1 MGQIREELVLTD
13 GFSASFGQFLSLGTS
28 AIAKM
33 EHLDGSIQGAG
44 RMAMQQ
50 IDAMKKTVFAQESLY
65 AAQSQRLDNQKIKV
79 AELTRKYEELAKLK
93 GTEANATLRTAEAL
107 ARAQIQEQK
116 LFQASLKTSAAISK
130 QNAEIQRLKSNMD
143 SVPGGMQKTITQQ
156 QRHTEETKR
165 TGRAAGD
172 LLRTF
177 RQIAVATGAVSL
189 ARSFLG
195 VADQQTQITA
205 RLNLMNDGLQSTA
218 ELQDMIYVSAQ
229 RTRSAYDATAQV
241 VAGLG
246 QRAGKAFSSSAE
258 IVQFAEN
265 LNKQF
270 KIAGASQQEISSA
283 SLQLTQAMGAGV
295 LRGEELNAIFEAA
308 PNIIQTIADY
318 LGEDIGKIRDMA
330 SEGQITAEVVK
341 NAMLKATD
349 EIDAQF
355 QEMPMTLAE
364 AFTMGKNAIQKNLQD
379 SFSGWSEFLNSDEG
393 QQAIMQAITL
403 FTVLAQIG
411 VGTLSAIGQGA
422 LWVSNNLDFILP
434 ILAAIGVALVILN
447 GQAILAGM
455 ANVGSALASA
465 AAWAAAN
472 WQILLLIAAFSAA
485 LIAAQQF
492 GFGIQEVG
500 SFVGQ
505 ILGLL
510 YAVGYNVFASL
521 WNVIA
526 AFAEFFANVWNDP
539 LEATARLFFDV
550 FDTILGIVE
559 TTAGAV
565 DALLGTDMASAVPG
579 FRGKMSG
586 WVDDT
591 FGENAVQIKR
601 MSELDVV
608 ATSQQW
614 GDVGASL
621 GAKLDKMDLTLESL
635 TDNLGG
641 LNGFDASSIP
651 TVDNLGDI
659 GKVGKVGKIEDDV
672 KLSDEDI
679 KIYRDLAERRYMN
692 NIELQTMAP
701 QIHVSIPESAA
712 KNLTASDIADKLK
725 AILIEQAAA
734 GTAVSHG

>member
-13 GFSASFGQFLSLGTS
+13 GFSASFSQFLSLGTS
-28 AIAKM
+28 SIAKM
-33 EHLDGSIQGAG
+33 EHLDGTIQNVGSTLQTSIAQEAVQTRQSIDGVTQSINQMSDALQYISVQGMNEIN
-44 RMAMQQ
+44 RTIQQ
-50 IDAMKKTVFAQESLY
+50 IGVN
-65 AAQSQRLDNQKIKV
+65 QR
-79 AELTRKYEELAKLK
+79 
-93 GTEANATLRTAEAL
+93 
-107 ARAQIQEQK
+107 
-116 LFQASLKTSAAISK
+116 
-130 QNAEIQRLKSNMD
+130 
-143 SVPGGMQKTITQQ
+143 
-156 QRHTEETKR
+156 RHTEETKQ
-165 TGRAAGD
+165 TDRAAGS

-189 ARSFLG
+189 VKSFLG

-205 RLNLMNDGLQSTA
+205 LLNLMNDGLQSTA

-229 RTRSAYDATAQV
+229 RTRSAYDTTAQV

-246 QRAGKAFSSSAE
+246 QRAGDAFSSSAE

-283 SLQLTQAMGAGV
+283 SLQLTQALGSGV
-295 LRGEELNAIFEAA
+295 LRGEELNAVFESA

-318 LGEDIGKIRDMA
+318 LGEPIGSIREMA
-330 SEGQITAEVVK
+330 ADGQITAEIVK

-349 EIDAQF
+349 EIDAEF
-355 QEMPMTLAE
+355 QQMPMTLAE
-364 AFTMGKNAIQKNLQD
+364 AFTMGKNAIQKSLQD
-379 SFSGWSEFLNSDEG
+379 SFSGWSGFLNSDEG
-393 QQAIMQAITL
+393 QQAIMQAINL
-403 FTVLAQIG
+403 FTILAQVGIG
-411 VGTLSAIGQGA
+411 ALSTIGQVA

-434 ILAAIGVALVILN
+434 VLAAIGVALVILN
-447 GQAILAGM
+447 GQAIMTGM

-465 AAWAAAN
+465 AAWAVAH
-472 WQILLLIAAFSAA
+472 WPILLLIVVLSSA

-492 GFGIQEVG
+492 GFGMQEIG

-505 ILGLL
+505 VLGLL

-539 LEATARLFFDV
+539 LGATARLFFNI

-559 TTAGAV
+559 TTAGAI
-565 DALLGTDMASAVPG
+565 DMLLGTDMAGVVSG

-591 FGENAVQIKR
+591 FGKNAVQIKR

-614 GDVGASL
+614 GDVGANL
-621 GAKLDKMDLTLESL
+621 GSKLDNMDLSLESL

-712 KNLTASDIADKLK
+712 KNLTANDIADKLK
-725 AILIEQAAA
+725 AILIQQAAA

>member
-13 GFSASFGQFLSLGTS
+13 GFSASFGQFLSLGAS

-44 RMAMQQ
+44 KMAMQQ
-50 IDAMKKTVFAQESLY
+50 MDAMKRTLSAQEALY
-65 AAQSQRLDNQKIKV
+65 TAQSQRLDNQKRKV
-79 AELTRKYEELAKLK
+79 AELAERYEELAKMK
-93 GTEANATLRTAEAL
+93 GMEANTTLRAAEAL
-107 ARAQIQEQK
+107 ARAQIKEQK
-116 LFQASLKTSAAISK
+116 LLQTSLKTSNAISK
-130 QNAEIQRLKSNMD
+130 QNTEIQRLKTNMD
-143 SVPGGMQKTITQQ
+143 SVPRGMQESITQQ
-156 QRHTEETKR
+156 QRHTEEIKR
-165 TGRAAGD
+165 TNNAAGN

-177 RQIAVATGAVSL
+177 KRIAVATGAVSL
-189 ARSFLG
+189 AKSFLG
-195 VADQQTQITA
+195 MADQQTQITA

-218 ELQDMIYVSAQ
+218 ELQDMIYASAQ
-229 RTRSAYDATAQV
+229 RTRSEYATTTQV

-246 QRAGKAFSSSAE
+246 QRAGNAFSSNAE

-283 SLQLTQAMGAGV
+283 SLQLTQALGSGV
-295 LRGEELNAIFEAA
+295 LRGEELNAVFESA

-318 LGEDIGKIRDMA
+318 LGEPIGSIREMA
-330 SEGQITAEVVK
+330 ADGQITAEIVK

-349 EIDAQF
+349 KINAEFRQ
-355 QEMPMTLAE
+355 MPMTLAE
-364 AFTMGKNAIQKNLQD
+364 AFTMGKNSIQKSLQD
-379 SFSGWSEFLNSDEG
+379 SFSGWSKFLNSDEG
-393 QQAIMQAITL
+393 QQVIMQVINLLAIL
-403 FTVLAQIG
+403 SQVG
-411 VGTLSAIGQGA
+411 VGALSTVGQAA

-447 GQAILAGM
+447 GQAILAGV

-472 WQILLLIAAFSAA
+472 WPILLLVAILAAA

-492 GFGIQEVG
+492 GFGMQEVG

-505 ILGLL
+505 VLGLL

-539 LEATARLFFDV
+539 LGATVRLFFDV
-550 FDTILGIVE
+550 FDAILGIVE
-559 TTAGAV
+559 TAAGAI
-565 DALLGTDMASAVPG
+565 DALLGTDMAGAVSG
-579 FRGKMSG
+579 FRSKMSG

-591 FGENAVQIKR
+591 FGENAIQIKR
-601 MSELDVV
+601 MSNLDVV
-608 ATSQQW
+608 ATSQQF

-621 GAKLDKMDLTLESL
+621 GSKLDNMDLSLESL
-635 TDNLGG
+635 TDSLGG

-651 TVDNLGDI
+651 TADNLGDI

-692 NIELQTMAP
+692 NVELQTLAP
-701 QIHVSIPESAA
+701 QISVSIPESAA
-712 KNLTASDIADKLK
+712 KNLTSQDIADKLK
-725 AILIEQAAA
+725 TILIEQAAA

>member
-33 EHLDGSIQGAG
+33 EHLDGSIQSVG
-44 RMAMQQ
+44 RMMQTS
-50 IDAMKKTVFAQESLY
+50 IAQE
-65 AAQSQRLDNQKIKV
+65 AVQTRQSIDGVTQSINQMSDALQYISVQGMNEINQTIRQIGINQR
-79 AELTRKYEELAKLK
+79 
-93 GTEANATLRTAEAL
+93 
-107 ARAQIQEQK
+107 
-116 LFQASLKTSAAISK
+116 S
-130 QNAEIQRLKSNMD
+130 
-143 SVPGGMQKTITQQ
+143 
-156 QRHTEETKR
+156 HTEETKR

-283 SLQLTQAMGAGV
+283 SLQLTQALGSGV

-472 WQILLLIAAFSAA
+472 WQILLLIAVFSAA

-492 GFGIQEVG
+492 GFGMQEVG

-539 LEATARLFFDV
+539 LGATARLFFDI

-559 TTAGAV
+559 TTAGAI
-565 DALLGTDMASAVPG
+565 DMLLGTDMASVVSG

-621 GAKLDKMDLTLESL
+621 GAKLDKMDLSLESL

-712 KNLTASDIADKLK
+712 KNLTANDIADKLK

>member
-13 GFSASFGQFLSLGTS
+13 GFSASFGQFLSLGAS

-44 RMAMQQ
+44 KMAMQQ
-50 IDAMKKTVFAQESLY
+50 MDAMKRTLSAQEALY
-65 AAQSQRLDNQKIKV
+65 TAQSQRLDNQKRKV
-79 AELTRKYEELAKLK
+79 AELAERYEELAKMK
-93 GTEANATLRTAEAL
+93 GMEANTTLRAAEAL
-107 ARAQIQEQK
+107 ARAQIKEQK
-116 LFQASLKTSAAISK
+116 LLQTSLKTSNAISK
-130 QNAEIQRLKSNMD
+130 QNTEIQRLKTNMD
-143 SVPGGMQKTITQQ
+143 SVPRGMQESITQQ
-156 QRHTEETKR
+156 QRHTEEIKR
-165 TGRAAGD
+165 TNNAAGN

-177 RQIAVATGAVSL
+177 KRIAVATGAVSL
-189 ARSFLG
+189 AKSFLG
-195 VADQQTQITA
+195 MADQQTQITA

-218 ELQDMIYVSAQ
+218 ELQDMIYASAQ
-229 RTRSAYDATAQV
+229 RTRSEYTTTTQV

-246 QRAGKAFSSSAE
+246 QRAGNAFSSSAE

-283 SLQLTQAMGAGV
+283 SLQLTQALGSGV

-318 LGEDIGKIRDMA
+318 LGEPIGSIREMA
-330 SEGQITAEVVK
+330 ADGQITAKIVK

-349 EIDAQF
+349 EIDTEFRQ
-355 QEMPMTLAE
+355 MPMTLAE
-364 AFTMGKNAIQKNLQD
+364 AFTMGKNSIQKSLQD

-393 QQAIMQAITL
+393 QQVIMQVINLLTILSQVGAGAL
-403 FTVLAQIG
+403 STV
-411 VGTLSAIGQGA
+411 GQAA

-447 GQAILAGM
+447 GQAILAGV

-472 WQILLLIAAFSAA
+472 WPILLLVAVLAAA

-492 GFGIQEVG
+492 GFGMQEVG

-505 ILGLL
+505 VLGLL

-539 LEATARLFFDV
+539 LGATVRLFFDV
-550 FDTILGIVE
+550 FDAILGIVE
-559 TTAGAV
+559 TAAGAI
-565 DALLGTDMASAVPG
+565 DALLGTDMASAVSG
-579 FRGKMSG
+579 FRSKMSG

-591 FGENAVQIKR
+591 FGENAIQIKR
-601 MSELDVV
+601 MSNLDVV
-608 ATSQQW
+608 ATSQQF

-621 GAKLDKMDLTLESL
+621 GSKLDNMDLSLESL
-635 TDNLGG
+635 TDSLGG

-651 TVDNLGDI
+651 TTDNLGDI

-672 KLSDEDI
+672 KLSDEDL

-692 NIELQTMAP
+692 NVELQTLAP
-701 QIHVSIPESAA
+701 QINVSIPESAA
-712 KNLTASDIADKLK
+712 KNLTSQDIADKLK
-725 AILIEQAAA
+725 TILIEQAAA

>member
-13 GFSASFGQFLSLGTS
+13 GFSASFSQFLSLGTS
-28 AIAKM
+28 SIAKM
-33 EHLDGSIQGAG
+33 EHLDGTIQSVGSTLQTSIAQEAAQTRQSIDGVTQSINQMSDALQYISVQGMDEIN
-44 RMAMQQ
+44 RTIQQ
-50 IDAMKKTVFAQESLY
+50 IGVN
-65 AAQSQRLDNQKIKV
+65 QR
-79 AELTRKYEELAKLK
+79 
-93 GTEANATLRTAEAL
+93 
-107 ARAQIQEQK
+107 
-116 LFQASLKTSAAISK
+116 
-130 QNAEIQRLKSNMD
+130 
-143 SVPGGMQKTITQQ
+143 
-156 QRHTEETKR
+156 RHTEETKQ
-165 TGRAAGD
+165 TSRAAGS

-189 ARSFLG
+189 VKSFLG

-229 RTRSAYDATAQV
+229 RTRSAYDTTAQV

-283 SLQLTQAMGAGV
+283 SLQLTQALGSGV
-295 LRGEELNAIFEAA
+295 LRGEELNAVFESA

-318 LGEDIGKIRDMA
+318 LGEDIGKIRDLA
-330 SEGQITAEVVK
+330 ADGQITAEIVK

-349 EIDAQF
+349 EIDAEF
-355 QEMPMTLAE
+355 QQMPMTLAE
-364 AFTMGKNAIQKNLQD
+364 AFTMGKNAIQKSLQD
-379 SFSGWSEFLNSDEG
+379 SFSGWSKFLNSDEG
-393 QQAIMQAITL
+393 QQAIMQAINL
-403 FTVLAQIG
+403 FTILAQVGIG
-411 VGTLSAIGQGA
+411 ALSTIGQAA

-434 ILAAIGVALVILN
+434 VLAAIGVALVILK
-447 GQAILAGM
+447 GQAIMTGM

-465 AAWAAAN
+465 AAWAVAH
-472 WQILLLIAAFSAA
+472 WPILLLIVVLSSA

-492 GFGIQEVG
+492 GFGMQQIG
-500 SFVGQ
+500 NFVGQ
-505 ILGLL
+505 VLGLL
-510 YAVGYNVFASL
+510 YAVGYNVFSSL

-526 AFAEFFANVWNDP
+526 SFAEFFANVWNDP
-539 LEATARLFFDV
+539 LGATVRLFFDV
-550 FDTILGIVE
+550 FDSILGIVE
-559 TTAGAV
+559 TVAGAIDALLRTDMAGAV
-565 DALLGTDMASAVPG
+565 SG
-579 FRGKMSG
+579 FRDKMSG

-608 ATSQQW
+608 ATSQQF
-614 GDVGASL
+614 GDIGANL
-621 GAKLDKMDLTLESL
+621 GSKLDNMDLSLESL
-635 TDNLGG
+635 TDSLGG

-651 TVDNLGDI
+651 TADNLGDI

-701 QIHVSIPESAA
+701 QINVSIPESAA
-712 KNLTASDIADKLK
+712 KNLTANDIADKLK

>member
-13 GFSASFGQFLSLGTS
+13 GFSASFSQFLSLGTS
-28 AIAKM
+28 SIAKM
-33 EHLDGSIQGAG
+33 EHLDGTIQNVGSTLQTSIAQEAVQTRQSIDGVTQSINQMSDALQYISVQGMNEIN
-44 RMAMQQ
+44 RTIQQ
-50 IDAMKKTVFAQESLY
+50 IGVN
-65 AAQSQRLDNQKIKV
+65 QR
-79 AELTRKYEELAKLK
+79 
-93 GTEANATLRTAEAL
+93 
-107 ARAQIQEQK
+107 
-116 LFQASLKTSAAISK
+116 
-130 QNAEIQRLKSNMD
+130 
-143 SVPGGMQKTITQQ
+143 
-156 QRHTEETKR
+156 RHTEETKQ
-165 TGRAAGD
+165 TDRAAGS

-189 ARSFLG
+189 VKSFLG

-229 RTRSAYDATAQV
+229 RTRSAYDTTAQV

-246 QRAGKAFSSSAE
+246 QRAGDAFSSSAE

-283 SLQLTQAMGAGV
+283 SLQLTQALGSGV
-295 LRGEELNAIFEAA
+295 LRGEELNAVFESA

-318 LGEDIGKIRDMA
+318 LGEPIGSIREMA
-330 SEGQITAEVVK
+330 ADGQITAEIVK

-349 EIDAQF
+349 EIDAEF
-355 QEMPMTLAE
+355 QQMPMTLAE
-364 AFTMGKNAIQKNLQD
+364 AFTVGKNAIQKSLQD
-379 SFSGWSEFLNSDEG
+379 SFSGWSGFLNSDEG
-393 QQAIMQAITL
+393 QQAIMQAINL
-403 FTVLAQIG
+403 FTILAQVGIG
-411 VGTLSAIGQGA
+411 ALSTVGQAA

-434 ILAAIGVALVILN
+434 VLAAIGVALVILN
-447 GQAILAGM
+447 GQAIMTGM

-465 AAWAAAN
+465 AAWAVAH
-472 WQILLLIAAFSAA
+472 WPILLLIVVLSSA

-492 GFGIQEVG
+492 GFGMQEIG

-505 ILGLL
+505 VLGLL

-539 LEATARLFFDV
+539 LGATARLFFNI

-559 TTAGAV
+559 TTAGAI
-565 DALLGTDMASAVPG
+565 DMLLGTDMAGVVSG

-591 FGENAVQIKR
+591 FGKNAVQIKR

-614 GDVGASL
+614 GDVGANL
-621 GAKLDKMDLTLESL
+621 GSKLDNMDLSLESL

-712 KNLTASDIADKLK
+712 KNLTANDIADKLK
-725 AILIEQAAA
+725 AILIQQAAA

>member
-1 MGQIREELVLTD
+1 MGKINETLTLTD
-13 GFSASFGQFLSLGTS
+13 QFSSSFHTFINLGEQALSSLFSVNNGITDLASQSVRESEKTRQS
-28 AIAKM
+28 I
-33 EHLDGSIQGAG
+33 DGVTQSINQMSDALQYISVQGMNEINQTI
-44 RMAMQQ
+44 RQ
-50 IDAMKKTVFAQESLY
+50 IGVN
-65 AAQSQRLDNQKIKV
+65 QRN
-79 AELTRKYEELAKLK
+79 
-93 GTEANATLRTAEAL
+93 
-107 ARAQIQEQK
+107 
-116 LFQASLKTSAAISK
+116 
-130 QNAEIQRLKSNMD
+130 
-143 SVPGGMQKTITQQ
+143 
-156 QRHTEETKR
+156 HTEETKR
-165 TGRAAGD
+165 TGRAAGN

-189 ARSFLG
+189 VRSFLG

-205 RLNLMNDGLQSTA
+205 RLNLMNDGLQTTA
-218 ELQDMIYVSAQ
+218 ELQDMVYVSAQ

-246 QRAGKAFSSSAE
+246 QRAGKVFSSSVE

-283 SLQLTQAMGAGV
+283 SLQLTQALGSGV
-295 LRGEELNAIFEAA
+295 LRGEELNAVFESA

-318 LGEDIGKIRDMA
+318 LGEDIGKIRNMA

-364 AFTMGKNAIQKNLQD
+364 AFTMGKNAIQKSLQD

-403 FTVLAQIG
+403 FTVLAQMG
-411 VGTLSAIGQGA
+411 VGALAAIGQGA
-422 LWVSNNLDFILP
+422 LWVSSNLDFILP
-434 ILAAIGVALVILN
+434 ILAAIGMALVILN

-465 AAWAAAN
+465 AAWAVAN
-472 WQILLLIAAFSAA
+472 WQILLLIAVFSAA

-492 GFGIQEVG
+492 GFGMQEVG

-526 AFAEFFANVWNDP
+526 AFAEFFANVWDDP
-539 LEATARLFFDV
+539 LGATARLFFDI

-559 TTAGAV
+559 TTAGAI
-565 DALLGTDMASAVPG
+565 DMLLGTDMSSVVSG

-614 GDVGASL
+614 GDVGANL
-621 GAKLDKMDLTLESL
+621 GSKLDNMNLSLESL

-651 TVDNLGDI
+651 TSDNLGDI
-659 GKVGKVGKIEDDV
+659 GKVGKVGKIEEDV

-712 KNLTASDIADKLK
+712 KNLTANDIADKLK

>member
-13 GFSASFGQFLSLGTS
+13 GFSASFSQFLSLGTS
-28 AIAKM
+28 SIAKM
-33 EHLDGSIQGAG
+33 EHLDGTIQSVGSTLQTSIAQEAVQTRQSIDGVTQSINQMSDALQYISVQGMDEIN
-44 RMAMQQ
+44 RTIQQ
-50 IDAMKKTVFAQESLY
+50 IGVN
-65 AAQSQRLDNQKIKV
+65 QR
-79 AELTRKYEELAKLK
+79 
-93 GTEANATLRTAEAL
+93 
-107 ARAQIQEQK
+107 
-116 LFQASLKTSAAISK
+116 
-130 QNAEIQRLKSNMD
+130 
-143 SVPGGMQKTITQQ
+143 
-156 QRHTEETKR
+156 RHTEETKQ
-165 TGRAAGD
+165 TSRAAGS

-189 ARSFLG
+189 VKSFLG

-229 RTRSAYDATAQV
+229 RTRSAYDTTAQV

-283 SLQLTQAMGAGV
+283 SLQLTQALGSGV
-295 LRGEELNAIFEAA
+295 LRGEELNAVFESA

-318 LGEDIGKIRDMA
+318 LGEDIGKIRDLA
-330 SEGQITAEVVK
+330 ADGQITAEIVK

-349 EIDAQF
+349 EIDAEF
-355 QEMPMTLAE
+355 QQMPMTLAE
-364 AFTMGKNAIQKNLQD
+364 AFTMGKNAIQKSLQD
-379 SFSGWSEFLNSDEG
+379 SFSGWSKFLNSDEG
-393 QQAIMQAITL
+393 QQAIMQAINL
-403 FTVLAQIG
+403 FTILAQVGIG
-411 VGTLSAIGQGA
+411 ALSTIGQAA

-434 ILAAIGVALVILN
+434 VLAAIGVALVILK
-447 GQAILAGM
+447 GQAIMTGM

-465 AAWAAAN
+465 AAWAVAH
-472 WQILLLIAAFSAA
+472 WPILLLIVVLSSA

-492 GFGIQEVG
+492 GFGMQQIG
-500 SFVGQ
+500 NFVGQ
-505 ILGLL
+505 VLGLL
-510 YAVGYNVFASL
+510 YAVGYNVFSSL

-526 AFAEFFANVWNDP
+526 SFAEFFANVWNDP
-539 LEATARLFFDV
+539 LGATVRLFFDV
-550 FDTILGIVE
+550 FDSILGIVE
-559 TTAGAV
+559 TVAGAIDALLRTDMAGAV
-565 DALLGTDMASAVPG
+565 SG
-579 FRGKMSG
+579 FRDKMSG

-608 ATSQQW
+608 ATSQQF
-614 GDVGASL
+614 GDIGANL
-621 GAKLDKMDLTLESL
+621 GSKLDNMDLSLESL
-635 TDNLGG
+635 TDSLGG

-651 TVDNLGDI
+651 TADNLGDI

-701 QIHVSIPESAA
+701 QINVSIPESAA
-712 KNLTASDIADKLK
+712 KNLTANDIADKLK

>member
-1 MGQIREELVLTD
+1 MGKINETLTLTD
-13 GFSASFGQFLSLGTS
+13 QFSSSFHTFINLGEQALSSLISVNNGITDLASQS
-28 AIAKM
+28 ARESEKTRQSI
-33 EHLDGSIQGAG
+33 DGVTQSINQMSDALQYISVQG
-44 RMAMQQ
+44 MNEIKQTIQQ
-50 IDAMKKTVFAQESLY
+50 IDVN
-65 AAQSQRLDNQKIKV
+65 QRN
-79 AELTRKYEELAKLK
+79 
-93 GTEANATLRTAEAL
+93 
-107 ARAQIQEQK
+107 
-116 LFQASLKTSAAISK
+116 
-130 QNAEIQRLKSNMD
+130 
-143 SVPGGMQKTITQQ
+143 
-156 QRHTEETKR
+156 HTEETKR

-189 ARSFLG
+189 VRSFLG

-246 QRAGKAFSSSAE
+246 QRAGKAFSSSVE

-422 LWVSNNLDFILP
+422 LWVSSNLDFILP
-434 ILAAIGVALVILN
+434 ILAAIGVAYAITKAEAIKAAGASVI
-447 GQAILAGM
+447 GAVASASEWSRTALAMTVGAVKSGIAWAATAAVNVVGALKSGAAWRAM
-455 ANVGSALASA
+455 SAANVLGALKAAAAWSVAQLPLLLIITLIAAVIGYVISLGLTFQDVGQMAGSAL
-465 AAWAAAN
+465 
-472 WQILLLIAAFSAA
+472 
-485 LIAAQQF
+485 
-492 GFGIQEVG
+492 GFI
-500 SFVGQ
+500 
-505 ILGLL
+505 
-510 YAVGYNVFASL
+510 YAIGYNVFASL
-521 WNVIA
+521 WNLIA
-526 AFAEFFANVWNDP
+526 TFAEFFANVWNDP
-539 LEATARLFFDV
+539 LSAVVRLFTNV
-550 FDTILGIVE
+550 FDSILGIVE
-559 TTAGAV
+559 TVASAI
-565 DALLGTDMASAVPG
+565 DALLGTNMAGAVSG

-591 FGENAVQIKR
+591 FGESAVEIKR
-601 MSELDVV
+601 MSNL
-608 ATSQQW
+608 
-614 GDVGASL
+614 DVGATASDWGAIGGNL
-621 GAKLDKMDLTLESL
+621 GSKLDNMDLSLESL
-635 TDNLGG
+635 AGSLGG
-641 LNGFDASSIP
+641 MSGFDASSIP
-651 TVDNLGDI
+651 TVGNLGDI

-712 KNLTASDIADKLK
+712 KNLTANDIADKLK

>member
-1 MGQIREELVLTD
+1 MGQIREQLVLTD

-33 EHLDGSIQGAG
+33 EHLDGTIQGIG
-44 RMAMQQ
+44 STLQTS
-50 IDAMKKTVFAQESLY
+50 IAQE
-65 AAQSQRLDNQKIKV
+65 AVQTRQSIDGVTQSINQMSDALQYISVQGMNEINQTIRQIGVNQRN
-79 AELTRKYEELAKLK
+79 
-93 GTEANATLRTAEAL
+93 
-107 ARAQIQEQK
+107 
-116 LFQASLKTSAAISK
+116 
-130 QNAEIQRLKSNMD
+130 
-143 SVPGGMQKTITQQ
+143 
-156 QRHTEETKR
+156 HTEETRR

-189 ARSFLG
+189 VRSFLG
-195 VADQQTQITA
+195 VADQQTQITT

-229 RTRSAYDATAQV
+229 RTRSAYDTTAQV

-283 SLQLTQAMGAGV
+283 SLQLTQALGSGV
-295 LRGEELNAIFEAA
+295 LRGEELNAVFESA

-355 QEMPMTLAE
+355 QDMPMTIAE
-364 AFTMGKNAIQKNLQD
+364 AFTMGQNAIRKNLQE

-393 QQAIMQAITL
+393 QQAIMQAIIL
-403 FTVLAQIG
+403 FTVLAQVG
-411 VGTLSAIGQGA
+411 VGALSAIGQGA

-434 ILAAIGVALVILN
+434 ILAAIGLALVILN

-465 AAWAAAN
+465 AAWAVAN
-472 WQILLLIAAFSAA
+472 WPILLLIAAFSAA

-492 GFGIQEVG
+492 GFGMQEVG

-539 LEATARLFFDV
+539 LGATARLFFDV

-559 TTAGAV
+559 TTAGAI
-565 DALLGTDMASAVPG
+565 DMLLGTNMAGAVSR
-579 FRGKMSG
+579 FRSKMSG

-614 GDVGASL
+614 GDVGANL
-621 GAKLDKMDLTLESL
+621 GSKLDNMDLSLESL

-701 QIHVSIPESAA
+701 QINVSIPESAA
-712 KNLTASDIADKLK
+712 KNLTANDIADKLK

-734 GTAVSHG
+734 GTAISHG

>member
-13 GFSASFGQFLSLGTS
+13 GFSASFGQFLSLGAS

-44 RMAMQQ
+44 KMAMQQ
-50 IDAMKKTVFAQESLY
+50 MDAMKRTLSAQEALY
-65 AAQSQRLDNQKIKV
+65 TAQSQRLDNQKRKV
-79 AELTRKYEELAKLK
+79 AELAERYEELAKMK
-93 GTEANATLRTAEAL
+93 GMEANTTLRAAEAL
-107 ARAQIQEQK
+107 ARAQIKEQK
-116 LFQASLKTSAAISK
+116 LLQTSLKTSNAISK
-130 QNAEIQRLKSNMD
+130 QNTEIQRLKTNMD
-143 SVPGGMQKTITQQ
+143 SVPRGMQESITQQ
-156 QRHTEETKR
+156 QRHTEEIKR
-165 TGRAAGD
+165 TNNAAGN

-177 RQIAVATGAVSL
+177 KRIAVATGAVSL
-189 ARSFLG
+189 AKSFLG
-195 VADQQTQITA
+195 MADQQTQITA

-218 ELQDMIYVSAQ
+218 ELQDMIYASAQ
-229 RTRSAYDATAQV
+229 RTRSEYATTTQV

-246 QRAGKAFSSSAE
+246 QRAGNAFSSNAE

-283 SLQLTQAMGAGV
+283 SLQLTQALGSGV
-295 LRGEELNAIFEAA
+295 LRGEELNAVFESA

-318 LGEDIGKIRDMA
+318 LGEPIGSIREMA
-330 SEGQITAEVVK
+330 ADGQITAEIVK

-349 EIDAQF
+349 KIDAEFRQ
-355 QEMPMTLAE
+355 MPMTLAE
-364 AFTMGKNAIQKNLQD
+364 AFTMGKNSIQKSLQD
-379 SFSGWSEFLNSDEG
+379 SFSGWSKFLNSDEG
-393 QQAIMQAITL
+393 QQVIMQVINLLAIL
-403 FTVLAQIG
+403 SQVG
-411 VGTLSAIGQGA
+411 VGALSTVGQAA

-447 GQAILAGM
+447 GQAILAGV

-472 WQILLLIAAFSAA
+472 WQILLLIAVFSAA

-492 GFGIQEVG
+492 GFGMQEVG

-539 LEATARLFFDV
+539 LGATARLFFDV

-559 TTAGAV
+559 TTAGAI
-565 DALLGTDMASAVPG
+565 DALLGTDMASVVSG

-621 GAKLDKMDLTLESL
+621 GAKLDKMDLSLESL

-712 KNLTASDIADKLK
+712 KNLTANDIADKLK

>member
-1 MGQIREELVLTD
+1 MGQIREQLVLTD

-33 EHLDGSIQGAG
+33 EHLDGTIQGIG
-44 RMAMQQ
+44 STLQTS
-50 IDAMKKTVFAQESLY
+50 IAQEAVQTRQSIDGVTQSINQMSDSLQY
-65 AAQSQRLDNQKIKV
+65 ISVQGMNEINQTIRQIGVNQRN
-79 AELTRKYEELAKLK
+79 
-93 GTEANATLRTAEAL
+93 
-107 ARAQIQEQK
+107 
-116 LFQASLKTSAAISK
+116 
-130 QNAEIQRLKSNMD
+130 
-143 SVPGGMQKTITQQ
+143 
-156 QRHTEETKR
+156 HTEETRR

-189 ARSFLG
+189 VRSFLG

-229 RTRSAYDATAQV
+229 RTRSAYDTTAQV

-283 SLQLTQAMGAGV
+283 SLQLTQALGSGV
-295 LRGEELNAIFEAA
+295 LRGEELNAVFESA

-355 QEMPMTLAE
+355 QDMPMTIAE
-364 AFTMGKNAIQKNLQD
+364 AFTMGQNAIRKNLQE

-393 QQAIMQAITL
+393 QQAIMQAIIL
-403 FTVLAQIG
+403 FTVLAQVG
-411 VGTLSAIGQGA
+411 VGALSAIGQGA

-434 ILAAIGVALVILN
+434 ILAAIGLALVILN

-465 AAWAAAN
+465 AAWAVAN
-472 WQILLLIAAFSAA
+472 WPILLLIAAFSAA

-492 GFGIQEVG
+492 GFGMQEVG

-539 LEATARLFFDV
+539 LGATARLFFDV

-559 TTAGAV
+559 TTAGAI
-565 DALLGTDMASAVPG
+565 DMLLGTNMAGAVSR
-579 FRGKMSG
+579 FRSKMSG

-614 GDVGASL
+614 GDVGANL
-621 GAKLDKMDLTLESL
+621 GSKLDNMDLSLESL

-712 KNLTASDIADKLK
+712 KNLTANDIADKLK

-734 GTAVSHG
+734 GTAISHG

>member
-1 MGQIREELVLTD
+1 MGKINETLTLTD
-13 GFSASFGQFLSLGTS
+13 QFSSSFHTFINLGEQALSSLISVNNGITDLALQS
-28 AIAKM
+28 VRESEKTRQSI
-33 EHLDGSIQGAG
+33 DGVTQSINQMSDALQYISVQGMNEINQTIRQIG
-44 RMAMQQ
+44 INQQ
-50 IDAMKKTVFAQESLY
+50 
-65 AAQSQRLDNQKIKV
+65 N
-79 AELTRKYEELAKLK
+79 
-93 GTEANATLRTAEAL
+93 
-107 ARAQIQEQK
+107 
-116 LFQASLKTSAAISK
+116 
-130 QNAEIQRLKSNMD
+130 
-143 SVPGGMQKTITQQ
+143 
-156 QRHTEETKR
+156 HTGETKR
-165 TGRAAGD
+165 TDKAAGN

-177 RQIAVATGAVSL
+177 RQIAVATGAVNL
-189 ARSFLG
+189 VKTFLG

-218 ELQDMIYVSAQ
+218 ELQDMIYMSAQ

-283 SLQLTQAMGAGV
+283 SQQLTQALGSGV
-295 LRGEELNAIFEAA
+295 LRGEELNAVFESA

-330 SEGQITAEVVK
+330 SEGRITAEVVK
-341 NAMLKATD
+341 NAMLKATN

-355 QEMPMTLAE
+355 QDMPMTLAE
-364 AFTMGKNAIQKNLQD
+364 AFTMGKNAIQRSLRD

-403 FTVLAQIG
+403 FTVLAQVG
-411 VGTLSAIGQGA
+411 VGALSAIGQGS

-465 AAWAAAN
+465 AAWAVAN
-472 WQILLLIAAFSAA
+472 WQILLLIAVFSAA

-492 GFGIQEVG
+492 GFGMQEVG

-505 ILGLL
+505 IFGLL

-526 AFAEFFANVWNDP
+526 AFAEFFANVWDDP
-539 LEATARLFFDV
+539 LGATARLFFDI

-559 TTAGAV
+559 TTAGAI
-565 DALLGTDMASAVPG
+565 DMLLGTDMASVVSG
-579 FRGKMSG
+579 FRDKISG

-614 GDVGASL
+614 GDVGANL
-621 GAKLDKMDLTLESL
+621 GSKLDNMDLSLESL

-651 TVDNLGDI
+651 TVDNLGNI
-659 GKVGKVGKIEDDV
+659 EKVGKVGKIEDDV

-712 KNLTASDIADKLK
+712 KNLTANDIADKLK

>member
-1 MGQIREELVLTD
+1 MGKINETLTLTD
-13 GFSASFGQFLSLGTS
+13 QFSSSFHTFINLGEQALSSLISVNNGITDLASQS
-28 AIAKM
+28 ARESEKTRQSI
-33 EHLDGSIQGAG
+33 DGVTQSINQMSDALQYISVQG
-44 RMAMQQ
+44 MNEIKQTIQQ
-50 IDAMKKTVFAQESLY
+50 IDVN
-65 AAQSQRLDNQKIKV
+65 QRN
-79 AELTRKYEELAKLK
+79 
-93 GTEANATLRTAEAL
+93 
-107 ARAQIQEQK
+107 
-116 LFQASLKTSAAISK
+116 
-130 QNAEIQRLKSNMD
+130 
-143 SVPGGMQKTITQQ
+143 
-156 QRHTEETKR
+156 HTEETKR

-189 ARSFLG
+189 VRSFLG

-246 QRAGKAFSSSAE
+246 QRAGKAFSSSVE

-472 WQILLLIAAFSAA
+472 WQILLLIAVFSAA

-492 GFGIQEVG
+492 GFGMQEVG

-526 AFAEFFANVWNDP
+526 AFAEFFANVWKQLPEP
-539 LEATARLFFDV
+539 LMHF
-550 FDTILGIVE
+550 
-559 TTAGAV
+559 
-565 DALLGTDMASAVPG
+565 
-579 FRGKMSG
+579 
-586 WVDDT
+586 W
-591 FGENAVQIKR
+591 
-601 MSELDVV
+601 
-608 ATSQQW
+608 
-614 GDVGASL
+614 
-621 GAKLDKMDLTLESL
+621 
-635 TDNLGG
+635 
-641 LNGFDASSIP
+641 
-651 TVDNLGDI
+651 
-659 GKVGKVGKIEDDV
+659 
-672 KLSDEDI
+672 
-679 KIYRDLAERRYMN
+679 ERIWPVLY
-692 NIELQTMAP
+692 P
-701 QIHVSIPESAA
+701 DSAA
-712 KNLTASDIADKLK
+712 RCP
-725 AILIEQAAA
+725 A
-734 GTAVSHG
+734 GLMIHSEKMQSRSNVCQNSMWLRRRNNGGMLVQVWGLSWTTWISAWSH

>member
-1 MGQIREELVLTD
+1 MGQIREALVLTD
-13 GFSASFGQFLSLGTS
+13 GFSASFSQFLSLGTS
-28 AIAKM
+28 AITKM
-33 EHLDGSIQGAG
+33 EHLDGTIQSVGHTLQTSIVQEAVQTRQSIDGVTQSINQMSDALQYISAQGMNEINQTI
-44 RMAMQQ
+44 RQ
-50 IDAMKKTVFAQESLY
+50 IGVN
-65 AAQSQRLDNQKIKV
+65 QRN
-79 AELTRKYEELAKLK
+79 
-93 GTEANATLRTAEAL
+93 
-107 ARAQIQEQK
+107 
-116 LFQASLKTSAAISK
+116 
-130 QNAEIQRLKSNMD
+130 
-143 SVPGGMQKTITQQ
+143 
-156 QRHTEETKR
+156 HTEETKR

-189 ARSFLG
+189 VRSFLG

-218 ELQDMIYVSAQ
+218 ELQDMVYVSAQ

-283 SLQLTQAMGAGV
+283 SLQLTQALGSGV
-295 LRGEELNAIFEAA
+295 LRGEELNAVFESA

-364 AFTMGKNAIQKNLQD
+364 AFTMGKNAIQKSLQD

-403 FTVLAQIG
+403 FTVLAQMG
-411 VGTLSAIGQGA
+411 VGALSAIGQGA

-472 WQILLLIAAFSAA
+472 WQILLLIAVFSAA

-492 GFGIQEVG
+492 GFGMQEVG

-539 LEATARLFFDV
+539 LGATARLFFDI
-550 FDTILGIVE
+550 FDTILRSVYKELHADHE
-559 TTAGAV
+559 TGA
-565 DALLGTDMASAVPG
+565 A
-579 FRGKMSG
+579 
-586 WVDDT
+586 
-591 FGENAVQIKR
+591 
-601 MSELDVV
+601 
-608 ATSQQW
+608 
-614 GDVGASL
+614 
-621 GAKLDKMDLTLESL
+621 
-635 TDNLGG
+635 DN
-641 LNGFDASSIP
+641 
-651 TVDNLGDI
+651 
-659 GKVGKVGKIEDDV
+659 K
-672 KLSDEDI
+672 
-679 KIYRDLAERRYMN
+679 
-692 NIELQTMAP
+692 
-701 QIHVSIPESAA
+701 
-712 KNLTASDIADKLK
+712 
-725 AILIEQAAA
+725 
-734 GTAVSHG
+734 

>member
-13 GFSASFGQFLSLGTS
+13 GFSASFSQFLSLGTS
-28 AIAKM
+28 SIAKM
-33 EHLDGSIQGAG
+33 EHLDGTIQSVGSTLQTSIAQEAVQTRQSIDGVTQSINQMSDALQYISVQGMDEIN
-44 RMAMQQ
+44 RTIQQ
-50 IDAMKKTVFAQESLY
+50 IGVN
-65 AAQSQRLDNQKIKV
+65 QR
-79 AELTRKYEELAKLK
+79 
-93 GTEANATLRTAEAL
+93 
-107 ARAQIQEQK
+107 
-116 LFQASLKTSAAISK
+116 
-130 QNAEIQRLKSNMD
+130 
-143 SVPGGMQKTITQQ
+143 
-156 QRHTEETKR
+156 RHTEETKQ
-165 TGRAAGD
+165 TSRAAGS

-189 ARSFLG
+189 VKSFLG
-195 VADQQTQITA
+195 FADQQTQITA

-229 RTRSAYDATAQV
+229 RTRSAYDTTAQV

-283 SLQLTQAMGAGV
+283 SLQLTQALGSGV
-295 LRGEELNAIFEAA
+295 LRGEELNAVFESA

-318 LGEDIGKIRDMA
+318 LGEDIGKIRDLA
-330 SEGQITAEVVK
+330 ADGQITAEIVK

-349 EIDAQF
+349 EIDAEF
-355 QEMPMTLAE
+355 QQMPMTLAE
-364 AFTMGKNAIQKNLQD
+364 AFTMGKNAIQKSLQD
-379 SFSGWSEFLNSDEG
+379 SFSGWSKFLKSDEG
-393 QQAIMQAITL
+393 QQAIMRTINL
-403 FTVLAQIG
+403 FTVLVQIG
-411 VGTLSAIGQGA
+411 VGALSAIGQGA

-434 ILAAIGVALVILN
+434 ILVAIGVAYAITKAEAIKAAGASVI
-447 GQAILAGM
+447 GAVASASEWSRTALAMTVGAVKSGIAWAATAAVNVVGALKSGAAWRAM
-455 ANVGSALASA
+455 SAANVLGALKAA
-465 AAWAAAN
+465 AAWSVA
-472 WQILLLIAAFSAA
+472 QLPLLLIIA
-485 LIAAQQF
+485 LIAAAVGYVISLGITF
-492 GFGIQEVG
+492 EDVGRVAGSTLGFI
-500 SFVGQ
+500 
-505 ILGLL
+505 
-510 YAVGYNVFASL
+510 YAIGYNVFSSL

-526 AFAEFFANVWNDP
+526 SFAEFFANVWNDS
-539 LEATARLFFDV
+539 LGATVRLFFDV
-550 FDTILGIVE
+550 FDSILGIVE
-559 TTAGAV
+559 TVAGAIDALLRTDMAGAV
-565 DALLGTDMASAVPG
+565 SG
-579 FRGKMSG
+579 FRDKMSG

-608 ATSQQW
+608 ATSQQF
-614 GDVGASL
+614 GDIGANL
-621 GAKLDKMDLTLESL
+621 GSKLDNMDLSLESL
-635 TDNLGG
+635 TDSLGG

-651 TVDNLGDI
+651 TADNLGDI

-701 QIHVSIPESAA
+701 QINVSIPESAA
-712 KNLTASDIADKLK
+712 KNLTANDIADKLK

>member
-13 GFSASFGQFLSLGTS
+13 GFSASFGQFLSLGAS

-44 RMAMQQ
+44 KMAMQQ
-50 IDAMKKTVFAQESLY
+50 MDAMKRTLSAQEALY
-65 AAQSQRLDNQKIKV
+65 TAQSQRLDNQKRKV
-79 AELTRKYEELAKLK
+79 AELAERYEELAKMK
-93 GTEANATLRTAEAL
+93 GMEANTTLRAAEAL
-107 ARAQIQEQK
+107 ARAQIKEQK
-116 LFQASLKTSAAISK
+116 LLQTSLKTSNAISK
-130 QNAEIQRLKSNMD
+130 QNTEIQRLKTNMD
-143 SVPGGMQKTITQQ
+143 SVPRGMQESITQQ
-156 QRHTEETKR
+156 QRHTEEIKR
-165 TGRAAGD
+165 TNNAAGN

-177 RQIAVATGAVSL
+177 KRIAVATGAVSL
-189 ARSFLG
+189 AKSFLG
-195 VADQQTQITA
+195 MADQQTQITA

-218 ELQDMIYVSAQ
+218 ELQDMIYASAQ
-229 RTRSAYDATAQV
+229 RTRSEYATTTQV

-246 QRAGKAFSSSAE
+246 QRAGNAFSSNAE

-283 SLQLTQAMGAGV
+283 SLQLTQALGSGV
-295 LRGEELNAIFEAA
+295 LRGEELNAVFESA

-318 LGEDIGKIRDMA
+318 LGEPIGSIREMA
-330 SEGQITAEVVK
+330 ADGQITAEIVK

-349 EIDAQF
+349 KIDAEFRQ
-355 QEMPMTLAE
+355 MPMTLAE
-364 AFTMGKNAIQKNLQD
+364 AFTMGKNSIQKSLQD
-379 SFSGWSEFLNSDEG
+379 SFSGWSKFLNSDEG
-393 QQAIMQAITL
+393 QQVIMQVINLLAIL
-403 FTVLAQIG
+403 SQVG
-411 VGTLSAIGQGA
+411 VGALSTVGQAA

-447 GQAILAGM
+447 GQAILAGV

-472 WQILLLIAAFSAA
+472 WPILLLVAILAAA

-492 GFGIQEVG
+492 GFGMQEVG

-505 ILGLL
+505 VLGLL

-539 LEATARLFFDV
+539 LGATVRLFFDV
-550 FDTILGIVE
+550 FDAILGIVE
-559 TTAGAV
+559 TAAGAI
-565 DALLGTDMASAVPG
+565 DALLGTDMAGAVSG
-579 FRGKMSG
+579 FRSKMSG

-591 FGENAVQIKR
+591 FGENAIQIKR
-601 MSELDVV
+601 MSNLDVV
-608 ATSQQW
+608 ATSQQF

-621 GAKLDKMDLTLESL
+621 GSKLDNMDLSLESL
-635 TDNLGG
+635 TDSLGG

-651 TVDNLGDI
+651 TADNLGDI

-692 NIELQTMAP
+692 NVELQTLAP
-701 QIHVSIPESAA
+701 QISVSIPESAA
-712 KNLTASDIADKLK
+712 KNLTSQDIADKLK
-725 AILIEQAAA
+725 TILIEQAAA

>member
-13 GFSASFGQFLSLGTS
+13 GFSASFSQFLSLGTS
-28 AIAKM
+28 AITKM
-33 EHLDGSIQGAG
+33 EHLDGTIQSVGRTLQTSIAQEAAQTRQSIDGVTQSINRMSDALQYISVQG
-44 RMAMQQ
+44 MNEINQTIQQ
-50 IDAMKKTVFAQESLY
+50 IGV
-65 AAQSQRLDNQKIKV
+65 N
-79 AELTRKYEELAKLK
+79 
-93 GTEANATLRTAEAL
+93 
-107 ARAQIQEQK
+107 
-116 LFQASLKTSAAISK
+116 
-130 QNAEIQRLKSNMD
+130 
-143 SVPGGMQKTITQQ
+143 Q

-165 TGRAAGD
+165 TNNAAGS

-189 ARSFLG
+189 AKSFLG

-205 RLNLMNDGLQSTA
+205 RLNLMNDVLQSTA

-229 RTRSAYDATAQV
+229 RTRSEYATTAQV
-241 VAGLG
+241 VSGLG

-270 KIAGASQQEISSA
+270 KIAGASQQEITSA
-283 SLQLTQAMGAGV
+283 SLQLTQALGSGV

-318 LGEDIGKIRDMA
+318 LGKDIGEIRKLA
-330 SEGQITAEVVK
+330 SEGKITAEVVK
-341 NAMLKATD
+341 NSMLKATD
-349 EIDAQF
+349 EIDAEFRQ
-355 QEMPMTLAE
+355 MPMTLAE
-364 AFTMGKNAIQKNLQD
+364 AFAVGKNAIQKNLQD
-379 SFSGWSEFLNSDEG
+379 NFSGWSEFLNSDEG
-393 QQAIMQAITL
+393 QQTMMQMINL
-403 FTVLAQIG
+403 FSILAQVG
-411 VGTLSAIGQGA
+411 VGALSTVGQAA

-434 ILAAIGVALVILN
+434 ILAAIGVALVMLN
-447 GQAILAGM
+447 GQAILAGV

-472 WQILLLIAAFSAA
+472 WPILLLVAVLAAA

-492 GFGIQEVG
+492 GFGMQEVG

-505 ILGLL
+505 VLGLL

-539 LEATARLFFDV
+539 LGATARLFFDI

-559 TTAGAV
+559 TTAGAI
-565 DALLGTDMASAVPG
+565 DALLGTSMASAVSG
-579 FRGKMSG
+579 FRSKMSG
-586 WVDDT
+586 WVSDT
-591 FGENAVQIKR
+591 FGENAIQIKR

-608 ATSQQW
+608 ATSQQF
-614 GDVGASL
+614 GDVGANL
-621 GAKLDKMDLTLESL
+621 GSKLDNMNLGLESL
-635 TDNLGG
+635 TDSLGG

-651 TVDNLGDI
+651 TADNLGDI
-659 GKVGKVGKIEDDV
+659 GKVGKVGKIEDDI

-692 NIELQTMAP
+692 NIELQTLAP
-701 QIHVSIPESAA
+701 QISVSIPESAA
-712 KNLTASDIADKLK
+712 KNLTSQDIADKLK
-725 AILIEQAAA
+725 AILIEQAAS

>member
-13 GFSASFGQFLSLGTS
+13 GFSASFSQFLSLGTS
-28 AIAKM
+28 SIAKM
-33 EHLDGSIQGAG
+33 EHLDGTIQSVGSTLQTSIAQEAVQTRQSIDGVTQSINQMSDALQYISVQGMDEIN
-44 RMAMQQ
+44 RTIQQ
-50 IDAMKKTVFAQESLY
+50 IGVN
-65 AAQSQRLDNQKIKV
+65 QR
-79 AELTRKYEELAKLK
+79 
-93 GTEANATLRTAEAL
+93 
-107 ARAQIQEQK
+107 
-116 LFQASLKTSAAISK
+116 
-130 QNAEIQRLKSNMD
+130 
-143 SVPGGMQKTITQQ
+143 
-156 QRHTEETKR
+156 RHTEETKQ
-165 TGRAAGD
+165 TSRAAGS

-189 ARSFLG
+189 VKSFLG
-195 VADQQTQITA
+195 FADQQTQITA

-229 RTRSAYDATAQV
+229 RTRSAYDTTAQV

-283 SLQLTQAMGAGV
+283 SLQLTQALGSGV
-295 LRGEELNAIFEAA
+295 LRGEELNAVFESA

-318 LGEDIGKIRDMA
+318 LGEDIGKIRDLA
-330 SEGQITAEVVK
+330 ADGQITAEIVK

-349 EIDAQF
+349 EIDAEF
-355 QEMPMTLAE
+355 QQMPMTLAE
-364 AFTMGKNAIQKNLQD
+364 AFTMGKNAIQKSLQD
-379 SFSGWSEFLNSDEG
+379 SFSGWSKFLKSDEG
-393 QQAIMQAITL
+393 QQAIMRTINL
-403 FTVLAQIG
+403 FTVLVQIG
-411 VGTLSAIGQGA
+411 VGALSAIGQGA

-434 ILAAIGVALVILN
+434 ILVAIGVAYAITKAEAIKAAGASVI
-447 GQAILAGM
+447 GAVASASEWSRTALAMTVGAVKSGIAWAATAAVNVVGALKSGAAWRAM
-455 ANVGSALASA
+455 SAANVLGALKAA
-465 AAWAAAN
+465 AAWSVA
-472 WQILLLIAAFSAA
+472 QLPLLLIIA
-485 LIAAQQF
+485 LIAAAVGYVISLGITF
-492 GFGIQEVG
+492 EDVGRVAGSTLGFI
-500 SFVGQ
+500 
-505 ILGLL
+505 
-510 YAVGYNVFASL
+510 YAIGYNVFSSL

-526 AFAEFFANVWNDP
+526 SFAEFFANVWNDP
-539 LEATARLFFDV
+539 LGATVRLFFDV
-550 FDTILGIVE
+550 FDSILGIVE
-559 TTAGAV
+559 TVAGAIDALLRTDMAGAV
-565 DALLGTDMASAVPG
+565 SG
-579 FRGKMSG
+579 FRDKMSG

-608 ATSQQW
+608 ATSQQF
-614 GDVGASL
+614 GDIGANL
-621 GAKLDKMDLTLESL
+621 GSKLDNMDLSLESL
-635 TDNLGG
+635 TDSLGG

-651 TVDNLGDI
+651 TADNLGDI

-701 QIHVSIPESAA
+701 QINVSIPESAA
-712 KNLTASDIADKLK
+712 KNLTANDIADKLK